1 MAILATGKKRGAS
14 LLERKIEQ
22 KLRSSVKAKG
32 GLALKFVSPG
42 TVGVPDRIILIPD
55 GGVYFVELKAPGG
68 KLSAKQVKIVGIF
81 EKLGHKVEV
90 IDSPEKI
97 KEFID
102 EI

>member
-1 MAILATGKKRGAS
+1 M
-14 LLERKIEQ
+14 LERRIEQ
-22 KLRSSVKAKG
+22 KLRLAIKAKG

-42 TVGVPDRIILIPD
+42 MVGVPDRIILTPD

-68 KLSAKQVKIVGIF
+68 KLSAKQVKMVGTF